1 MPGVLSLRTTTT
13 RNPTTPRGLGSAGS
27 KLWRQVCD
35 RYELDAHELL
45 LLVEV
50 AHGAD
55 RLEELRAAVAAD
67 GAVLRDDKGGPRIHP
82 AHNEWRMTAL
92 ALSKLLATLNLP
104 ADDATLPGVRSGR
117 SRAASK
123 AAKSRWREVN
133 SGSPVA

>member
-1 MPGVLSLRTTTT
+1 MTT
-13 RNPTTPRGLGSAGS
+13 RKPPVPRGLGPAGS

-35 RYELDAHELL
+35 RYALDAHELS

-50 AHGAD
+50 AHGVD

-67 GAVLRDDKGGPRIHP
+67 GAVLRDDKGSPRIHP

-92 ALSKLLATLNLP
+92 ALSKLLSALNLP
-104 ADDATLPGVRSGR
+104 ADDSTLSGVRPGR

-123 AAKSRWREVN
+123 AAQSRWREAHG
-133 SGSPVA
+133 GSPVA